1 MDRLEP
7 VQDLSEVDRET
18 EAERDRTGFPD
29 LGAGEQ
35 VDEKSV
41 LIVCKEIGVEAI
53 KLIYS

>member
-7 VQDLSEVDRET
+7 VQDLSEVDRGT

-41 LIVCKEIGVEAI
+41 LIVCEGIGVEAI